1 MGEESVV
8 AFFCFFPL
16 SDFTLLVSL
25 QILWLPFFLAHQ
37 PAGLQRQYHRENK
50 LSMQGSLACVFCML
64 LFNVSSGAQTQAYM
78 ETAETLGY

>member
-25 QILWLPFFLAHQ
+25 QILWLPFLGTSACRSPEAIPQRKQAQ
-37 PAGLQRQYHRENK
+37 PARLTR
-50 LSMQGSLACVFCML
+50 LCL
-64 LFNVSSGAQTQAYM
+64 LHASI
-78 ETAETLGY
+78 